1 VELKAFQPGIIPVLI
16 VVVVFFLIG
25 FFGLLYSW
33 FFPARSPAPSLE
45 VPVVAVDPLGYDSL
59 IADFRLTRDRER
71 SRLQE
76 QLMAMLAMADQT
88 QTGKLQEELLV
99 LTKRQALEAE
109 LENLLKAK
117 GYTYSAVA
125 VYPETITIVI
135 KGRELNAALV
145 ADLGEL
151 VTTVTGYRAEQL
163 RILE

>member
-1 VELKAFQPGIIPVLI
+1 MELKAFQPGIIPVLI

>member
-1 VELKAFQPGIIPVLI
+1 MELKAFQPGIIPVLI
-16 VVVVFFLIG
+16 ILIIFFLIG
-25 FFGLLYSW
+25 FFGLLHSW
-33 FFPARSPAPSLE
+33 FDPASPPAPPLE

-76 QLMAMLAMADQT
+76 QLTAMLATADQT
-88 QTGKLQEELLV
+88 ETGKLQEELLI
-99 LTKRQALEAE
+99 LMKRQTLEAE
-109 LENLLKAK
+109 IENLLKAK
-117 GYTYSAVA
+117 GYAYSAVA
-125 VYPETITIVI
+125 VYPETITIII

-151 VTTVTGYRAEQL
+151 VTNVTGYRAEQL